1 MREREKLCDE
11 EKEEEP
17 QRTVAS
23 ERNRERWKIERG
35 TYRESGKEGERGEV
49 AIGGGEEE
57 IHRTDTSLAMLYAA
71 RLPCFTSTPSF
82 SLSPV
87 PLSISLS
94 HFLFLSSTR
103 PSSFLRVSVSFS
115 HSLSF
120 SLSPSLARH
129 AALVRSHSRS
139 PLCCLWSPGSSLLA
153 LVRSILHERE
163 R

>member
-35 TYRESGKEGERGEV
+35 TYRERERESEKEGERGEV
-49 AIGGGEEE
+49 AIGGGGEE

-115 HSLSF
+115 
-120 SLSPSLARH
+120 LSPSLARH